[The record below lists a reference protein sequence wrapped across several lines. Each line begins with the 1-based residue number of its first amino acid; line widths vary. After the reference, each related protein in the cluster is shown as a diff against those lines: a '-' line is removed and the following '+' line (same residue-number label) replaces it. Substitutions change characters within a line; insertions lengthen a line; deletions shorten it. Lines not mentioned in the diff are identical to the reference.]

1 VKTSNSN
8 AIEIHA
14 LEKLPMSI
22 ELRMSML
29 VHEDTQWNAEN
40 QGQPGMDAT
49 GTAQLQASLISAQ
62 SSVSGCFDDDR

>member
-1 VKTSNSN
+1 
-8 AIEIHA
+8 
-14 LEKLPMSI
+14 MSI

-62 SSVSGCFDDDR
+62 SSVSGCFDDDRWYPINARYEIISIHLPL